1 MWSNYFDLE
10 PNGRYFFFTWRFFIT
25 PLLSSTFP
33 SIVELFL
40 TFLCYQCWM
49 ALDALSCPIL
59 KTILLKFSFH
69 KQTTMFIWQIMLNFI
84 SCYIEFRLS
93 LWYLQTLHN
102 NIFAA
107 CLLFLVLSNECQYF
121 LVLLKI
127 NLTSIV
133 DFNIHLHY
141 TTTRPLW
148 HRWL

>member
-1 MWSNYFDLE
+1 MWSNYFDLV

-25 PLLSSTFP
+25 PLLSSTFL

-49 ALDALSCPIL
+49 ALNALSCSNL

-84 SCYIEFRLS
+84 SCYIEFRLP
-93 LWYLQTLHN
+93 LWYLQTLHS

-107 CLLFLVLSNECQYF
+107 CLLFLVLWYCFDNYF
-121 LVLLKI
+121 TYFVPVFKYCYSDSR
-127 NLTSIV
+127 NLWTV
-133 DFNIHLHY
+133 MRAGGLA
-141 TTTRPLW
+141 P
-148 HRWL
+148 